1 METVT
6 VVHRGVAAFSSFTH
20 EHPDTSD
27 DSYPSHLDSHPR
39 NCNPQTPHTHNTCHA
54 RLDSRTH
61 LRNPSASVRSRTETV
76 SSVTSEDSSFIRRK
90 PLPRTASPL
99 ATRFSSAEDLPTTP
113 QPPGQSFVRPYAV
126 DSPTLHEFPPT
137 ARRPD
142 GRDGYALQNCSEP
155 SNEPLDLTP
164 GAASLTGSSDHQAN
178 REQHRPSPRSPKNL
192 SIAPSHGRAA
202 STVSSQHARGASEAS
217 VSDVSSPWYSDSSSR
232 TCSQSSVFSATP
244 APTHQVD
251 VPASHSYATESDDS
265 IATIRKA
272 PASPSRS
279 RIGSLFSWAVDT
291 SSGPEKPPSPLPSP
305 RPGEKKPAHSGPA
318 TAPGK
323 KFPRA
328 IDVPK
333 ANADVGGYLGSA
345 YHATLLASPTTPLQV
360 EQMETELREIS
371 AELAAS
377 IRREMDLEDLVERLQ
392 ADALNLPASAGKR
405 TSDYFSDSGTSSIR
419 YGDLDFKQEE
429 LDRMLRK
436 AEQEKAQVTLDLT
449 TKVQDERARRQQLE
463 AQIRTLEEKASQVD
477 LASMN
482 RMDAHGRVR
491 DLEATCED
499 LRRRLADERQ
509 VKDNFE
515 DLLTALRGELESSH
529 NERDN
534 LRDEI
539 VPGLRARV
547 EGLEAQAAEHEKLR
561 YEQTKM
567 QQEVQTLKSENLTLI
582 QAQRLQ
588 MEMQQQ
594 MTKFNTIAEEAEPAA
609 LKTPRTSGLS
619 RSDSAA
625 QGALTPRN
633 PKASLSRSNSA
644 KAIESR
650 DSLAERVKE
659 VELQRDALHKALKNL
674 LERQE
679 HQNRENEKRI
689 RQLEIERDRALSS
702 SPKRMGYEKEVA
714 NLREEIN
721 TLRRRADEAI
731 EQKWQCEK
739 GLSGLKMDLERAEQE
754 ISSLRSLLDEHDILV
769 PTQPLERT
777 DAGAVSSESLERAYR
792 ELQRAYSQSLQR
804 VKNLELASSM
814 DDGTRE
820 AMRAMEK
827 SLADAT
833 TERDFAQRE
842 AEALREQSGSLRDAE
857 KRHVDNEIALAEEL
871 RRSAK
876 RVEDLAVQVRSQLS
890 SNSTLRHRL
899 SETIQRGEREQS
911 LNAEKI
917 IAMQSK
923 LKSLEDQLVAAQQIS
938 EDKVS
943 RHEDEIR
950 QLKESHHVQLQR
962 TKEGRRS
969 SLTGPKS
976 HASPLFSNSARA
988 PRVLSTSSG
997 QAMTVSEDSQLAS
1010 LRQRVAD
1017 LESALA
1023 KADSEMEEV
1032 VSRMNIAQIEVMEL
1046 QNEREEAV
1054 RETRRLQRQIEQEK
1068 VRAANLSQ

>member
-1 METVT
+1 MES
-6 VVHRGVAAFSSFTH
+6 VHRGFASFSSFAH
-20 EHPDTSD
+20 QHPDTSY
-27 DSYPSHLDSHPR
+27 DSYPSDLDSHPR
-39 NCNPQTPHTHNTCHA
+39 SSHTLPPTHNTCHPPSE
-54 RLDSRTH
+54 SRTH
-61 LRNPSASVRSRTETV
+61 LRNPSGSVRSRTETL
-76 SSVTSEDSSFIRRK
+76 SSVTSEDSSSIRRK
-90 PLPRTASPL
+90 PLPVTASPW
-99 ATRFSSAEDLPTTP
+99 ATRFSTGDDLATTL
-113 QPPGQSFVRPYAV
+113 QPPGQSFARPYAV

-137 ARRPD
+137 ARLPNFL
-142 GRDGYALQNCSEP
+142 DGYARRICSRP
-155 SNEPLDLTP
+155 ANEPVDLTP
-164 GAASLTGSSDHQAN
+164 GAASNTFLSDHPASLAQ
-178 REQHRPSPRSPKNL
+178 QHLPSPSSPDL
-192 SIAPSHGRAA
+192 IAPSHRLSA
-202 STVSSQHARGASEAS
+202 SNLVAKHARGASEAS

-232 TCSQSSVFSATP
+232 TCSQSSVFSARPT
-244 APTHQVD
+244 PTHPVN
-251 VPASHSYATESDDS
+251 VTAAHSYSTESDDS
-265 IATIRKA
+265 IATIRRA
-272 PASPSRS
+272 QASPTKS
-279 RIGSLFSWAVDT
+279 RIGSFLGWAVET
-291 SSGPEKPPSPLPSP
+291 SFSCEKPPSPLPSP
-305 RPGEKKPAHSGPA
+305 RPFENPAP
-318 TAPGK
+318 TVLCKAPGK
-323 KFPRA
+323 NIPRA

-345 YHATLLASPTTPLQV
+345 YQPTLWATPTPPLQV

-392 ADALNLPASAGKR
+392 SDALNLPSSAGKR

-449 TKVQDERARRQQLE
+449 TKVQDERSRRKQLE
-463 AQIRTLEEKASQVD
+463 AQIRTLEEKASQQVD

-482 RMDAHGRVR
+482 RMDAHGRLR

-547 EGLEAQAAEHEKLR
+547 EGLEAQAAEHEKLH

-567 QQEVQTLKSENLTLI
+567 QQELQTLKNENLTLI
-582 QAQRLQ
+582 NAQRLQ

-594 MTKFNTIAEEAEPAA
+594 MTKFNAIAEEAEPAA
-609 LKTPRTSGLS
+609 STTSRISGLF
-619 RSDSAA
+619 RSNSVAP
-625 QGALTPRN
+625 GTITPRN
-633 PKASLSRSNSA
+633 HPASLSRSNSV
-644 KAIESR
+644 KAVESR

-702 SPKRMGYEKEVA
+702 SPKRMGYDKEVA

-721 TLRRRADEAI
+721 TLRRRADDAI

-754 ISSLRSLLDEHDILV
+754 IGSLRSLLDENDILV

-777 DAGAVSSESLERAYR
+777 DSGAVSSESLERAYR
-792 ELQRAYSQSLQR
+792 ELQRAYAQSLQR
-804 VKNLELASSM
+804 VKNLELSSSL

-820 AMRAMEK
+820 AMRAMER

-842 AEALREQSGSLRDAE
+842 VDALREQSTALRDAE
-857 KRHVDNEIALAEEL
+857 KLHVDHETALAEEL

-899 SETIQRGEREQS
+899 SETIRRGEKEQS

-923 LKSLEDQLVAAQQIS
+923 LKSLEDQLIAAQQIS

-950 QLKESHHVQLQR
+950 TLKESHNLQLQR
-962 TKEGRRS
+962 MREGRRS
-969 SLTGPKS
+969 SSTGPKS
-976 HASPLFSNSARA
+976 HASPLFSHSAKA
-988 PRVLSTSSG
+988 PRVLSTAPG
-997 QAMTVSEDSQLAS
+997 QAMTVSEESQVAS
-1010 LRQRVAD
+1010 LRQRVAE

-1023 KADSEMEEV
+1023 NADREMEEV

-1054 RETRRLQRQIEQEK
+1054 RETRRLQRHIEQER
-1068 VRAANLSQ
+1068 VRAANLSP